1 MASDPFYS
9 NIFKKEKRVLEYRE
23 IIKKKS
29 GGESENNRLLGVLL
43 NKSND

>member
-23 IIKKKS
+23 IIKKKV
-29 GGESENNRLLGVLL
+29 GEKVKITVCWG
-43 NKSND
+43 